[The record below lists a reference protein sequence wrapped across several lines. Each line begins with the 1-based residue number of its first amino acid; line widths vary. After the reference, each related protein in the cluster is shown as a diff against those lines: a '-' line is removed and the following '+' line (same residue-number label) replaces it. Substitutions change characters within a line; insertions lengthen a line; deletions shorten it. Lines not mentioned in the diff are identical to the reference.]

1 MSGLYIHVP
10 FCKKRCLYCDFYSN
24 TDMGYKKSYVE
35 SLLQE
40 MELRHCYLEDPLETI
55 YLGGGTPS
63 QLGSGELRAIFEGIS
78 RYFPTTKEMEV
89 TLEANPDDLTP
100 EYVEELAQL
109 PINRVSMGIQS
120 FDDADL
126 KFLNRRHDRA
136 KAIEA
141 VRLLKEAGIGNISI
155 DLIYGLPGQTSGGWS
170 RNIDEALRLDV
181 PHISAYHL
189 IYEEGTP
196 LYRLLEEERSLRSM
210 KSRAWSSSPSCGTN

>member
-1 MSGLYIHVP
+1 MSGLYIHVL

-89 TLEANPDDLTP
+89 TLEANPDDLTS
-100 EYVEELAQL
+100 EYVEELARL

-120 FDDADL
+120 FDDA
-126 KFLNRRHDRA
+126 
-136 KAIEA
+136 I
-141 VRLLKEAGIGNISI
+141 
-155 DLIYGLPGQTSGGWS
+155 
-170 RNIDEALRLDV
+170 
-181 PHISAYHL
+181 
-189 IYEEGTP
+189 
-196 LYRLLEEERSLRSM
+196 
-210 KSRAWSSSPSCGTN
+210 

>member
-89 TLEANPDDLTP
+89 TLEAYWWMLFRR
-100 EYVEELAQL
+100 LA
-109 PINRVSMGIQS
+109 
-120 FDDADL
+120 
-126 KFLNRRHDRA
+126 
-136 KAIEA
+136 
-141 VRLLKEAGIGNISI
+141 
-155 DLIYGLPGQTSGGWS
+155 
-170 RNIDEALRLDV
+170 
-181 PHISAYHL
+181 
-189 IYEEGTP
+189 
-196 LYRLLEEERSLRSM
+196 RSL
-210 KSRAWSSSPSCGTN
+210 N